1 MKRQA
6 VILGLLACAFL
17 GRVLG
22 QIAVALFGPDWLPP
36 MQDWYSGLLSYSILL
51 PLQVGILAL
60 QARISWDLWRGA
72 GFFSRSYPRF
82 GLGLRW
88 FSFGYFA
95 MMLLRYLLTM
105 AVFPERRW
113 LGSGT
118 IPIVF
123 HWVLAAYLFAW
134 SRTHNPPTGGLHA
147 DTT

>member
-1 MKRQA
+1 MK
-6 VILGLLACAFL
+6 
-17 GRVLG
+17 
-22 QIAVALFGPDWLPP
+22 
-36 MQDWYSGLLSYSILL
+36 DWYSGLLSYSVLL
-51 PLQVGILAL
+51 PLQVAILAF

-72 GFFSRSYPRF
+72 GFFSRIYPRF
-82 GLGLRW
+82 GMGLQW